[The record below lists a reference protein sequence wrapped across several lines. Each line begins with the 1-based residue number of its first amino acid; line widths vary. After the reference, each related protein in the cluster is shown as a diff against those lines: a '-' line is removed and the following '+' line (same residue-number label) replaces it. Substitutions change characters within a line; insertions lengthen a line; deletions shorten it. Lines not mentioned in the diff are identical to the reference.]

1 MTLAR
6 KIAFLTLAAAALAVL
21 LVFLSL
27 NGEASRWI
35 AFVVNKDTHPFLFIA
50 LMTILPIFA
59 FPISIFLILAGAKFG
74 LGLGAL
80 VTTFTLP
87 VHLIASFLLANSFL
101 RPYLEKIV
109 EEKGFSFPQ
118 FPKNRA
124 FFYAS
129 LFVVIPGL
137 PYVVKNYLLAMSGIR
152 FRYYLG
158 ISWVLELVICI
169 PVVGLGKSAADM
181 NLLLLSLFAGI
192 IVLGYLLSR
201 WLKRRFFAN

>member
-1 MTLAR
+1 MTLTR
-6 KIAFLTLAAAALAVL
+6 KIAFLTLAAAALAAL
-21 LVFLSL
+21 LVCLFLD
-27 NGEASRWI
+27 GEASRWI
-35 AFVVNKDTHPFLFIA
+35 AFVVNKDTHPVLFIA

-74 LGLGAL
+74 IALGAL
-80 VTTFTLP
+80 VTTCTMP

-109 EEKGFSFPQ
+109 EERGFAFPQ
-118 FPKNRA
+118 FPKNRT
-124 FFYAS
+124 FIYAS
-129 LFVVIPGL
+129 LFVIIPGL
-137 PYVVKNYLLAMSGIR
+137 PYVAKNYLLAMTGIR

-169 PVVGLGKSAADM
+169 PVVGLGKSAAEM
-181 NLLLLSLFAGI
+181 NLRLLALFTGI

-201 WLKRRFFAN
+201 WLKHRFFAN